1 MFSQEPRKAS
11 HGRFESGPWS
21 PSCRVSGSGRVARR
35 AAPRK
40 SHSRKGE
47 LRFRG
52 GTARLALGCGTAGTV
67 DAWSVRTA
75 QGAPMAKLDIS
86 QNTDGLWTVSTAGLI
101 VTDLSREEADAF
113 VETYER
119 CLAGLDASAL

>member
-1 MFSQEPRKAS
+1 
-11 HGRFESGPWS
+11 
-21 PSCRVSGSGRVARR
+21 
-35 AAPRK
+35 
-40 SHSRKGE
+40 
-47 LRFRG
+47 
-52 GTARLALGCGTAGTV
+52 
-67 DAWSVRTA
+67 
-75 QGAPMAKLDIS
+75 MAKLDIS